1 MRNRKTLQILFL
13 FVLAAFAVGCATA
26 PAVNAPAKTTQQI
39 AKEKSLYFMSIYKAQ
54 YEDAAAM
61 GAMAQQG
68 RLSLEQ
74 LRVYR
79 IKREL
84 LIKLK
89 PLIEAFDAILAGG
102 GIPAAGREQ
111 EINNVIN
118 QLVATAGGA

>member
-1 MRNRKTLQILFL
+1 MNRKRSILL
-13 FVLAAFAVGCATA
+13 VLLLVLVAGCATVGTA
-26 PAVNAPAKTTQQI
+26 PTAPAKTASQI
-39 AKEKSLYFMSIYKAQ
+39 AKEKSIYFMSAYKAQ
-54 YEDAAAM
+54 FEDAAAM

-68 RLSLEQ
+68 KLSLEQ

-79 IKREL
+79 VKREL

-89 PLIEAFDAILAGG
+89 PMIAAFDAILAGG
-102 GIPAAGREQ
+102 GIPAPGREQ